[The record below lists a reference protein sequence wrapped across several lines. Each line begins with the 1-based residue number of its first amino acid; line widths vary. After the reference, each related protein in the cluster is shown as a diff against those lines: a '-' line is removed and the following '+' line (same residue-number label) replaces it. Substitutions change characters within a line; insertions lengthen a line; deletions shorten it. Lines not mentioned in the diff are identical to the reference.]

1 MTVAQDEEGTADN
14 ERLDDDPCNAG
25 PNGCKSIGA
34 SSANGGARVV
44 LLPTLGL
51 SAAFPATLR
60 AYCQLVRR
68 PADRLL
74 VVDMQAGPQSRPL
87 RLFPYALYELSEAE
101 TQSRAELALQ
111 MASEKTD
118 KLRQLM
124 ERHGVAAFSY
134 SLRLYHCIT
143 ETLAE
148 LYTESKP
155 DALVLGREFDLGKSF
170 IPELAKLIPNGLI
183 VLP

>member
-25 PNGCKSIGA
+25 RNECKSIGA
-34 SSANGGARVV
+34 SNANGGARVV

-143 ETLAE
+143 ETWL
-148 LYTESKP
+148 SKP